1 MSITGLTPISYISS
15 RFADEYER
23 KIPFLLSYHSIKQNA
38 WVITSML
45 YFLCSILA
53 LTSINLIFVS
63 ILTPDILFRSWMR
76 NFNFLYYVL
85 EGIMTIPTTIFIIL
99 LTKSQK
105 IAPIIGTIGIFFTT
119 IFQLINFQSDS
130 FTLVLSIILPSY
142 SMVY

>member
-1 MSITGLTPISYISS
+1 
-15 RFADEYER
+15 
-23 KIPFLLSYHSIKQNA
+23 
-38 WVITSML
+38 
-45 YFLCSILA
+45 
-53 LTSINLIFVS
+53 
-63 ILTPDILFRSWMR
+63 
-76 NFNFLYYVL
+76 
-85 EGIMTIPTTIFIIL
+85 MTIPTTIFIIL